1 MAEPYDVL
9 ASLNRMLESEER
21 REQYKLQA
29 SLSLMQFA
37 QQKRMQD
44 IQLAGQRLELLQAAN
59 TQMMGT
65 QAQTFLEE
73 TGLEAIYLRTLE
85 GDAAAD
91 DADQAA
97 SVASMS
103 ELLQDKVKNGGWG
116 VPQDVADK
124 IVGAVYASK
133 SGQHSGIM
141 KIGTEMYEYSQTQHD
156 YSTFGKNLVLLFD
169 KVGVDMPID
178 RLGQMYQTSSN
189 QSKILKEMFDFG
201 QGDYDIDPDIGMDI
215 VTAPDDELDEALSK
229 VADESEDLK
238 ITDHKSL
245 LTGKTLSDDVESY
258 NDQISKLSDE
268 IKGQMED
275 IENNRRQTQMILSKR
290 TAGIEMSETD
300 QQWLDRADEMKS
312 LAEAEIQNLNSQITE
327 LREERTKY
335 RKAEASV
342 KLGEITSGGK
352 YGMDYISY

>member
-37 QQKRMQD
+37 QQKRLQD
-44 IQLAGQRLELLQAAN
+44 IQIAGQRLELLQAAN

-73 TGLEAIYLRTLE
+73 TGLEAMYLRTLE
-85 GDAAAD
+85 DVD
-91 DADQAA
+91 DQAA

-103 ELLQDKVKNGGWG
+103 DLLQEKAKDGGWG

-141 KIGTEMYEYSQTQHD
+141 KIGTEMYEYAQTEHD

-169 KVGVDMPID
+169 KVGVDMPIG

-215 VTAPDDELDEALSK
+215 VTASDDELDEALSK

-258 NDQISKLSDE
+258 DDQISKLSDE
-268 IKGQMED
+268 IKGQNED
-275 IENNRRQTQMILSKR
+275 IENNRRQTQMILAKR
-290 TAGIEMSETD
+290 TAGIEMNEKD
-300 QQWLDRADEMKS
+300 KQWLDRADGMKS

-342 KLGEITSGGK
+342 KLGELTSGGK